1 MTSNLLQGVPKLSR
15 WTLTV
20 TCTEKFLDI
29 VHFGFNYYTVVEFF
43 SKHFGDERKETLR
56 DKILYCYK
64 MYHNK
69 DTGTFSVLLCRFL
82 TYGIKAP

>member
-29 VHFGFNYYTVVEFF
+29 VHLVLIITQLWDFSASILGMKEKKLYETRFCTATTIRILGHFQCCCVGF
-43 SKHFGDERKETLR
+43 
-56 DKILYCYK
+56 
-64 MYHNK
+64 
-69 DTGTFSVLLCRFL
+69 
-82 TYGIKAP
+82 

>member
-29 VHFGFNYYTVVEFF
+29 VHFGFNYYTVVEIF
-43 SKHFGDERKETLR
+43 SEHFGDERKETL
-56 DKILYCYK
+56 
-64 MYHNK
+64 
-69 DTGTFSVLLCRFL
+69 
-82 TYGIKAP
+82 